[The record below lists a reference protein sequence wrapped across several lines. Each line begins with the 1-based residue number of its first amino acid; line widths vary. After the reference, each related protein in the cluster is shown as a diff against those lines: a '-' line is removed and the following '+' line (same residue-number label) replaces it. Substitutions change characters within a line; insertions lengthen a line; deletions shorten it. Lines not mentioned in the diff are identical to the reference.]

1 VAHSGPLTP
10 QQTLRIAVL
19 WAGKGA
25 ALAGLTAARLQGF
38 RGFDEKAS
46 SIHLLIPAW
55 ARHAVRSIQPSLPL
69 VVHYSRN
76 LAPADIHPARQ
87 PPQTRIAR
95 SLVDAAA
102 WMGTDRGAQAV
113 LAAGV
118 QQRLVRVTDLVAELD
133 RNERLHRRK
142 IISQTLGDIA
152 GGAHALSELDFTSLV
167 VRQFKLPAPD
177 RQVPLRDAH
186 GRQRWL
192 DAVWEKA
199 QLVVEIDG
207 AGHIDV
213 RTYWDDM
220 DRGNGLQLEH
230 YRVLRSRP
238 GWSATSR
245 TTSPPKSVRPS
256 ARPAT
261 HARRD
266 NGGMIARIWRGWAP
280 SGQADDYQRH
290 YETEVSEHLIA
301 VSGFRGAQLLRS
313 VEGGEVAFTSITWF
327 ADLEAVRGFAG
338 DDYEQA
344 VVEDAAQAVLSHW
357 DERVSHHEVAVR
369 VA

>member
-1 VAHSGPLTP
+1 MTAQYESPITLDDLLAWQDRVLNTRSVLDYLSPAALRWRLSSGRWQQPCRGIVVAHSGPLTP
-10 QQTLRIAVL
+10 EQTLRVAAM

-46 SIHLLIPAW
+46 SIHLLIPAT
-55 ARHAVRSIQPSLPL
+55 AGHTVRSIRPPLPL
-69 VVHYSRN
+69 VVHYSRH

-102 WMGTDRGAQAV
+102 WMGTDLGAQAV

-118 QQRLVRVTDLVAELD
+118 QQRLVRVSDLVIEVE

-142 IISQTLGDIA
+142 IIKQTLGDIA
-152 GGAHALSELDFTSLV
+152 GGAHALSELDFTQLV

-177 RQVPLRDAH
+177 RQVPLRDEQ
-186 GRQRWL
+186 GRRRWL

-199 QLVVEIDG
+199 RLVVEIDG

-230 YRVLRSRP
+230 YRVLRFP
-238 GWSATSR
+238 AWV
-245 TTSPPKSVRPS
+245 VR
-256 ARPAT
+256 
-261 HARRD
+261 
-266 NGGMIARIWRGWAP
+266 
-280 SGQADDYQRH
+280 YQPDC
-290 YETEVSEHLIA
+290 V
-301 VSGFRGAQLLRS
+301 
-313 VEGGEVAFTSITWF
+313 
-327 ADLEAVRGFAG
+327 
-338 DDYEQA
+338 
-344 VVEDAAQAVLSHW
+344 AAQIRQALREAGYSC
-357 DERVSHHEVAVR
+357 
-369 VA
+369 